1 MQRDRCILLL
11 SSTDWPTPFFIPV
24 AVGAFQDGGKLAGQ
38 ETMVEFDTDGNFRG
52 EHENGA

>member
-38 ETMVEFDTDGNFRG
+38 ETMLEFDTDGDFRG
-52 EHENGA
+52 KHEDGA